1 MTVENKESGMMKN
14 RRLRNFDAKLEADNR
29 IDMVVSDANTG
40 EVVVALWNEGA
51 VEAAEKIARECGFEG
66 ELREDSVYG
75 RRMFFQPSHPTS
87 QTRI

>member
-1 MTVENKESGMMKN
+1 MTVENKESGMTKD
-14 RRLRNFDAKLEADNR
+14 RHLRNFDAKLEADGR

-75 RRMFFQPSHPTS
+75 RRMFFKPNHPTS
-87 QTRI
+87 QC